1 MRVIGLDVGARRIG
15 VASGDT
21 ETGIAAPAG
30 VIIRDDDASAV
41 AAALREADAREAAM
55 IVVGMP
61 YTMAGRVGPQAEA
74 AMAFARKLE
83 EAGAAVETMDERLSS
98 AEAKRNLRA
107 SAPQGGGRRKS
118 RRGREAGAVDAAAAA
133 IILQAWLDGKRA
145 QGE

>member
-21 ETGIAAPAG
+21 ETGIAAPVG
-30 VIIRDDDASAV
+30 VIVRADEASAV
-41 AAALREADAREAAM
+41 ADALREAGAREAEV

-74 AMAFARKLE
+74 AAAFARKLA
-83 EAGAAVETMDERLSS
+83 EAGATVETMDERLSS
-98 AEAKRNLRA
+98 AEAERALRT
-107 SAPQGGGRRKS
+107 SAPGDGSRRKS
-118 RRGREAGAVDAAAAA
+118 RREREKGAVDAAAAA

-145 QGE
+145 RRE

>member
-30 VIIRDDDASAV
+30 VIVREDDASAV
-41 AAALREADAREAAM
+41 AEALREAEAREADV

-74 AMAFARKLE
+74 AMAFARKLK
-83 EAGAAVETMDERLSS
+83 EAGATVETMDERLST
-98 AEAKRNLRA
+98 AQAKRNLRA
-107 SAPQGGGRRKS
+107 SAPGGGGRRKS

-133 IILQAWLDGKRA
+133 IILQAWMDGKRA
-145 QGE
+145 RGE

>member
-30 VIIRDDDASAV
+30 VIVREDDASAV
-41 AAALREADAREAAM
+41 AAALREAEAREADV

-61 YTMAGRVGPQAEA
+61 YTMAGRVGPQAEE

-83 EAGAAVETMDERLSS
+83 EAGATVETMDERLSS
-98 AEAKRNLRA
+98 AEAERTLRA
-107 SAPQGGGRRKS
+107 SAPQGRGRRKS

-133 IILQAWLDGKRA
+133 IILQAWMDGKRA
-145 QGE
+145 RGE

>member
-21 ETGIAAPAG
+21 ETGIAAPVG
-30 VIIRDDDASAV
+30 VIVREDEASAV
-41 AAALREADAREAAM
+41 ADALREAEAREAEI

-74 AMAFARKLE
+74 AAAFARKLA
-83 EAGAAVETMDERLSS
+83 EAGATVETMDERLSS
-98 AEAKRNLRA
+98 AEAERALR
-107 SAPQGGGRRKS
+107 SAAPGGGSRRKS
-118 RRGREAGAVDAAAAA
+118 RREREKGAVDAAAAA

-145 QGE
+145 RGE

>member
-30 VIIRDDDASAV
+30 VIVCADEASAV
-41 AAALREADAREAAM
+41 ADALREAASRGAEV

-74 AMAFARKLE
+74 VEAFARRLA
-83 EAGAAVETMDERLSS
+83 EAGATVETVDERLSS
-98 AEAKRNLRA
+98 AEAERALRA
-107 SAPQGGGRRKS
+107 SAPGGRS
-118 RRGREAGAVDAAAAA
+118 RPRMEKGAVDAAAAA
-133 IILQAWLDGKRA
+133 IILQAWLDSERA
-145 QGE
+145 RRASGG

>member
-30 VIIRDDDASAV
+30 VIVREDDASAV
-41 AAALREADAREAAM
+41 AEALREAEAREADV

-74 AMAFARKLE
+74 AMAFARKLT
-83 EAGAAVETMDERLSS
+83 EAGATVETMDERLSS
-98 AEAKRNLRA
+98 AEAKRALRA
-107 SAPQGGGRRKS
+107 SAPHGKGRPMS
-118 RRGREAGAVDAAAAA
+118 RRVREAGVVDAAAAA

-145 QGE
+145 RGE